1 MIQTEEQVF
10 DLGKNLSFITVEKAN
25 KYKAE
30 LWLAWSDLQRLLN
43 IFNSINLDQAKIN
56 EITMKIKSLKTEATF
71 EIRCLRD
78 YLQTLSHDLS
88 TNLTEKIQTLR
99 DDIGSDMQCTLK
111 GGHRD
116 NPPIVVI
123 AENNILDEIDMSIEC
138 HV

>member
-1 MIQTEEQVF
+1 MEEQVF
-10 DLGKNLSFITVEKAN
+10 DLGKNLCFITAENAD

-56 EITMKIKSLKTEATF
+56 EITIKITSLKTEATF

-88 TNLTEKIQTLR
+88 SNLTEKILELS
-99 DDIGSDMQCTLK
+99 DGIDSDM
-111 GGHRD
+111 
-116 NPPIVVI
+116 
-123 AENNILDEIDMSIEC
+123 
-138 HV
+138 